1 MTFQPQPV
9 GHLTL
14 RLAQRVGNLIRHFK
28 KSQMPAGLPGG
39 GGGGGGGMIAFRIDR
54 DITRAA
60 R

>member
-28 KSQMPAGLPGG
+28 KSQMPGGLPGG
-39 GGGGGGGMIAFRIDR
+39 GGGGGGDDR
-54 DITRAA
+54 F
-60 R
+60 